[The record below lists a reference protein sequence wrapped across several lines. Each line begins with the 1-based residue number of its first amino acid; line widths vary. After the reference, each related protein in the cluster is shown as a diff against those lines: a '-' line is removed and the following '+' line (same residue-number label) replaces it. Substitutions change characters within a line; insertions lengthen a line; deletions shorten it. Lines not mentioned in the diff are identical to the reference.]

1 MARPKLHD
9 VAAHAGVSV
18 TTVSRVLN
26 NRGYLSDDVRARV
39 NTAISELGYRPDGIA
54 RSLIGRKSAIVGV
67 IVPTVADPFFG
78 ELVSAIENRLAER
91 GYKAMLC
98 DCQEN
103 AAREADYLDLLQA
116 NRVDGI
122 ITSTHNRDVE
132 GYGKAELPIVAV
144 DRRIGAHI
152 PIVRSDNRAGGR
164 LATEHLLARGTRTPL
179 LITAT
184 DHAGNDRAAAFR
196 EVVAARGLEP
206 VVRAYGYATPFPQR
220 RALIETWLAETG
232 ADGVFA
238 TDDLTALM
246 VLEWAHK
253 TGRAVP
259 HDVRIIGYDGSAA
272 VRLGM
277 PGLTTVQ
284 QPIAQLGAR
293 AVELVVDRIEAEAD
307 DEAEVGADTAAEP
320 PLPVE
325 LRLGWTT

>member
-9 VAAHAGVSV
+9 VAARAGVSV

-39 NTAISELGYRPDGIA
+39 NAAIAELGYRPDGIA
-54 RSLIGRKSAIVGV
+54 RSLIGRKSGIVGV

-78 ELVSAIENRLAER
+78 ELVAAIENALAAR
-91 GYKAMLC
+91 SYKVMLC
-98 DCQEN
+98 NCQEN
-103 AAREADYLDLLQA
+103 AGREAEYLDLLQA

-122 ITSTHNRDVE
+122 ITSTHNRDVD
-132 GYGKAELPIVAV
+132 GYEKVDLPIVAV

-152 PIVRSDNRAGGR
+152 PSVRSDNRAGGR
-164 LATEHLLARGTRTPL
+164 LGTEHLLARGARIPL

-196 EVVAARGLEP
+196 EVVSARGISPL
-206 VVRAYGYATPFPQR
+206 VRAYGYATPLPER

-253 TGRAVP
+253 TGRSVP
-259 HDVRIIGYDGSAA
+259 ADVRIVGYDGSAA

-284 QPIAQLGAR
+284 QPIARLGAR
-293 AVELVVDRIEAEAD
+293 AADMVVSRIESAD
-307 DEAEVGADTAAEP
+307 DVDGAGAPAGEAEP

-325 LRLGWTT
+325 LRLGWTS